1 MKKKSKKNVILT
13 VIEDL
18 IIAAGLLIL
27 VYPYASDWWNVY
39 NRSQEISSY
48 TSSVDAQSL
57 EENEE
62 QFLSA
67 VAYNEETQSISA
79 GSVLTEE
86 QEAAY
91 DSQLSI
97 GGTEVMG
104 YIQIDKIDCTLPI
117 YHGTDEDVLQVAV
130 GHLPWSSLPVGNEG
144 SHAVLSGHRG
154 LPSAKLF
161 TRLDEMELGDTF
173 DVYILN
179 HKMTY
184 EVDQIETVLPT
195 DVTYLEKEENQA
207 LCTLVTCTPYGINT
221 HRLLVRGHL
230 ISNETVSTEE
240 LTETAKSAENHNI
253 LIMVLA
259 VFGIVVLVI
268 IIIALKKYRRRRK
281 AEKQAFKK
289 EKKSK

>member
-48 TSSVDAQSL
+48 TSSVDTQLL